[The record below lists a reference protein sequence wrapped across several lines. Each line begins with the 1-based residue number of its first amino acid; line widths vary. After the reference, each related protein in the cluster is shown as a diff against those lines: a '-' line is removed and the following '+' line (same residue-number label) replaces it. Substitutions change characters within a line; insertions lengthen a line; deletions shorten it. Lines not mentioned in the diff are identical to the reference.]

1 MWIVKNKLRAT
12 LTLRGLGVSIASGA
26 EFDLDAIGRT
36 TAESSP
42 QVTVAFEEGYLEN
55 VFKQPGAG
63 GAAPARGAETP
74 RDLLTAGE
82 FNQRLESFKAQFLNE
97 LKAQIPGLE
106 KLDKL
111 ELAQAP
117 KDSVDLKAELENV
130 RKAIAS
136 DMREV
141 VGDIK
146 VAREKIEAEKRRIL
160 SDASLSQHEIK
171 ARIAFLEE
179 KERELA
185 KNFESVGRTVEM
197 SDGDVQDKAD
207 LLADL

>member
-12 LTLRGLGVSIASGA
+12 LTLRGLGVSIASGS

-36 TAESSP
+36 TAETSP
-42 QVTVAFEEGYLEN
+42 QVAVAFEEGYLEN
-55 VFKQPGAG
+55 VFKQA
-63 GAAPARGAETP
+63 GAAGPASSPAHQTTK
-74 RDLLTAGE
+74 DLLTAGE
-82 FNQRLESFKAQFLNE
+82 FNERLELFKAQFLNE
-97 LKAQIPGLE
+97 LKRQIPGLE
-106 KLDKL
+106 KLEKL
-111 ELAQAP
+111 EIGQA
-117 KDSVDLKAELENV
+117 KESVDLKAELENV

-179 KERELA
+179 KERELG
-185 KNFESVGRTVEM
+185 KIFESVGRTVEM